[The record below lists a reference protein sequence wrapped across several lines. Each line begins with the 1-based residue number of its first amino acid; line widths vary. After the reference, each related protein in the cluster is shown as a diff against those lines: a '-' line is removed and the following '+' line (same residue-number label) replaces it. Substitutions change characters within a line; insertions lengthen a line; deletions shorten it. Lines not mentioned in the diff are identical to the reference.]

1 MWYIYNNTLCLVAQ
15 NMLGFSPPIHIAN
28 LDWIHSAINF
38 LCMIWRKD
46 LCVEYDDEIY
56 VLNMTMKFM
65 CWMCVF
71 AVNFRYSVQI
81 LNINPWHMSR
91 HSMCDSQSR
100 RHRKFVFYALKTKR
114 RYIVLMYLSVKHV
127 GIEMGNVICILI
139 GY

>member
-1 MWYIYNNTLCLVAQ
+1 
-15 NMLGFSPPIHIAN
+15 
-28 LDWIHSAINF
+28 
-38 LCMIWRKD
+38 
-46 LCVEYDDEIY
+46 
-56 VLNMTMKFM
+56 
-65 CWMCVF
+65 
-71 AVNFRYSVQI
+71 
-81 LNINPWHMSR
+81 MSR